1 MSTFTQALVQ
11 NTQNAANT
19 TLSENGAVL
28 AADSGHPGV
37 TAFTKIVRDTLLV
50 HKTGKVAARYRG
62 LLNYK
67 KDAKDASASIRRRRG
82 RRGAAKKVTNVPTP
96 LSREA
101 VEGFDRLES
110 LESARANRVYI
121 MDMIRAGETGNREL
135 INDAF
140 LLAAH
145 KRAVTMTSSGGKSKS
160 SSGGRGAP
168 SAKGRGRSRGSS
180 RQPAAKKVDT
190 AGGEGERL
198 IWAQLMLSLYEV
210 YPTTTCAVLQTV
222 PLYGSWRDLYSLWH
236 LACYRESRPDEYLEI
251 TGQVDY
257 QQLKFAVIRLI
268 YNQLVRDL
276 KCSGKTEHPS
286 LLIKWFAREGSA
298 MDRECVI
305 RLGNS
310 TYTSA
315 TVFARLLFHY
325 YLAKC
330 VLTEEDDIASIVTK
344 QFSATEMRYAR
355 TKLRQLVAGLNKRM
369 NTFETLAC
377 SNQWAKIDP
386 AKVPSR
392 CMLKQTRALLN
403 EKLPGEGSS
412 SATTARLSAEEE
424 KTGNRYPDREDRVQ
438 ARQNLIN
445 LLTTGDKIKV
455 AGTDPHEI
463 LKSYIDPTGSTTTR
477 LVAEAQ
483 WHAKVDKVYQQMQDM
498 RTRLQAE
505 GREIPAHMGCL
516 IGMSDVSGSMSGT
529 PMDVSVAFGILL
541 TYLHE
546 KLGQDPVAVS
556 FTDTPRAFN
565 FAGKSLQERY
575 DLLTQQLGF
584 STNFEAA
591 LDLVL
596 DAIKQSGQHRDLIV
610 FTDGQFNEFNRE
622 AGHRGSNTPD
632 WTTCHQRFLQKVAT
646 LGLERAPRI
655 IYWNLSAYTPGVQT
669 SADFPGVQFLQ
680 GYSAALMRFVLLGE
694 SLPEAEIKVTQ
705 ADGTTT
711 TVKVSKATPYDT
723 YRAALDSDR
732 FDCVRSVLANAR
744 EGVFRPTST
753 D

>member
-11 NTQNAANT
+11 NNQNAANT

-37 TAFTKIVRDTLLV
+37 TAFTKIVRDTSLV
-50 HKTGKVAARYRG
+50 HKTGRVAARYRG

-67 KDAKDASASIRRRRG
+67 KDASTSIR
-82 RRGAAKKVTNVPTP
+82 RRGAAKKAGKVPTP

-135 INDAF
+135 IKDAF

-145 KRAVTMTSSGGKSKS
+145 KRAVTMTQSGKSSK
-160 SSGGRGAP
+160 GRGAP
-168 SAKGRGRSRGSS
+168 SAKGRGRSRGSRRPS
-180 RQPAAKKVDT
+180 VKKVDT

-210 YPTTTCAVLQTV
+210 YPNTTCALLQTV
-222 PLYGSWRDLYSLWH
+222 PSYGSWRDLYSIWQ
-236 LACYRESRPDEYLEI
+236 LACYRESRPDEYQEF

-276 KCSGKTEHPS
+276 KCSETEHPS
-286 LLIKWFAREGSA
+286 LLIKWFAREDSA

-305 RLGNS
+305 RLGNT

-325 YLAKC
+325 YLAEC
-330 VLTEEDDIASIVTK
+330 VLTEEDDIAACVTK
-344 QFSATEMRYAR
+344 EMTAGDLRYAR

-403 EKLPGEGSS
+403 EKLPAEGSDNPI
-412 SATTARLSAEEE
+412 RLTPTEE
-424 KTGNRYPDREDRVQ
+424 KTGNRYPDREDRVH

-445 LLTTGDKIKV
+445 LLTSGDKIKV

-463 LKSYIDPTGSTTTR
+463 LKSYVNHTGSTTTR

-483 WHAKVDKVYQQMQDM
+483 WYSKVDEVFQQMQDM
-498 RTRLQAE
+498 RTKLQAE
-505 GREIPAHMGCL
+505 GREIPAHLGSL

-541 TYLHE
+541 TYLNE
-546 KLGQDPVAVS
+546 MLGQDPVAIS

-565 FAGKSLQERY
+565 FAGKTLQQRY
-575 DLLTQQLGF
+575 DQLTQQVGY

-622 AGHRGSNTPD
+622 AGQRGSTTPN

-655 IYWNLSAYTPGVQT
+655 IYWNLRAHTPGVQT

-680 GYSAALMRFVLLGE
+680 GYSSALMRFVLLGE

-705 ADGTTT
+705 ADGTVTS
-711 TVKVSKATPYDT
+711 VKVSKATPYDT

-732 FDCVRSVLANAR
+732 FDCVRAVLANAQ
-744 EGVFRPTST
+744 EGCLKSPEN
-753 D
+753 

>member
-37 TAFTKIVRDTLLV
+37 TAFTKIVRDTSLV

-67 KDAKDASASIRRRRG
+67 QDSSTSMRRRRG
-82 RRGAAKKVTNVPTP
+82 VAKKSSNVPMP
-96 LSREA
+96 LPSDV

-110 LESARANRVYI
+110 LESARANRQYV
-121 MDMIRAGETGNREL
+121 MDMLRAGETGNREL
-135 INDAF
+135 IKDAF

-145 KRAVTMTSSGGKSKS
+145 KRAVTMTSSGKST
-160 SSGGRGAP
+160 GRGAP
-168 SAKGRGRSRGSS
+168 SSKGRGRGRGRGGYTGG
-180 RQPAAKKVDT
+180 RQAVTKKVDT

-198 IWAQLMLSLYEV
+198 IWAQLMLALYEE
-210 YPTTTCAVLQTV
+210 YPDTTCAVLKTV
-222 PLYGSWRDLYSLWH
+222 PSYGSWRDLYSLWQ
-236 LACYRESRPDEYLEI
+236 LACYRESRPDEYREF

-257 QQLKFAVIRLI
+257 QLLKFAVIRLI

-276 KCSGKTEHPS
+276 KCSGETERPS

-325 YLAKC
+325 YLAEC
-330 VLTEEDDIASIVTK
+330 VLTEEDDIAACITK
-344 QFSATEMRYAR
+344 EMTAGDLRYAR

-377 SNQWAKIDP
+377 SNQWAKVDP

-403 EKLPGEGSS
+403 EKLPAEG
-412 SATTARLSAEEE
+412 ATTRLSTTEE

-445 LLTTGDKIKV
+445 MLTAGDKIKV

-463 LKSYIDPTGSTTTR
+463 LKSYLDRTSSTTTR

-483 WHAKVDKVYQQMQDM
+483 WHAKVDEVYQQMQDM

-546 KLGQDPVAVS
+546 KLGQDPVAIS
-556 FTDTPRAFN
+556 FTDTPLAFN
-565 FAGKSLQERY
+565 FSGKTLQERY
-575 DLLTQQLGF
+575 DLLTQQVGY

-596 DAIKQSGQHRDLIV
+596 DAIKKSGQHRDLVV

-622 AGHRGSNTPD
+622 VGARSSTTPD

-655 IYWNLSAYTPGVQT
+655 IYWNLRANTPGVQT
-669 SADFPGVQFLQ
+669 RADFPGVQFLQ
-680 GYSAALMRFVLLGE
+680 GYSAALMRFVLIGE
-694 SLPEAEIKVTQ
+694 SLPEAEINVTL
-705 ADGTTT
+705 ADGTVT

-723 YRAALDSDR
+723 YRAALDCDR
-732 FDCVRSVLANAR
+732 FDCVRVVLAGSR
-744 EGVFRPTST
+744 EGCLKPAEN
-753 D
+753 